1 MTKSSCIVIALVTAC
16 ASGGKP
22 GVAPDTG
29 GDDQQPDAPTRPDA
43 ADVDAPSH
51 PDAAMP
57 DAPQQP
63 VTVTL
68 QETVNNTI
76 ATANSIACGNG
87 SETSDNT
94 WYRAYALSDFGITN
108 AFHVTQVSFA
118 IQESAGTPS
127 VQVKV
132 GSYGG
137 TVGGMTLDTSMIVPL
152 NATTVTI
159 PATTTG
165 ESVPAPITADIPAG
179 GKLVVQIAAP
189 NLEGTGKYV
198 YIGASNGGE
207 NKPGYITSVGCAIN
221 VPTRP
226 IDVDPV
232 QFAAVDL
239 IILVTGTH
247 LM

>member
-1 MTKSSCIVIALVTAC
+1 MTKSSYIVIALVTAC

-29 GDDQQPDAPTRPDA
+29 DDQADAPVRPDAPDI
-43 ADVDAPSH
+43 DAPSH
-51 PDAAMP
+51 VDAAMP

-76 ATANSIACGNG
+76 AAANSIACGNG
-87 SETSDNT
+87 VPETRDNT
-94 WYRAYALSDFGITN
+94 WYRAFALSDFGISN
-108 AFHVTQVSFA
+108 DFHVTQISFA

-127 VQVKV
+127 VQVKI
-132 GSYGG
+132 GSYAG
-137 TVGGMTLDTSMIVPL
+137 TVGGTTINTAMITAL
-152 NATTVTI
+152 NAVTVPI

-179 GKLVVQIAAP
+179 GKFVVQIAAP
-189 NLEGTGKYV
+189 DQLGTGKYV

-207 NKPGYITSVGCAIN
+207 NKPSYISSVGCGITT
-221 VPTRP
+221 PTRP
-226 IDVDPV
+226 IDVDPT
-232 QFAAVDL
+232 QFPNVDM
-239 IILVTGTH
+239 IILVTGNH

>member
-1 MTKSSCIVIALVTAC
+1 MTKTGCIVIAFVAGC

-29 GDDQQPDAPTRPDA
+29 GDDQADAPSRPDA
-43 ADVDAPSH
+43 ADIDAPSH
-51 PDAAMP
+51 VDAAMP

-76 ATANSIACGNG
+76 AAADSIACGNG

-94 WYRAYALSDFGITN
+94 WYRAFALSDFGITN
-108 AFHVTQVSFA
+108 AFHVTQVSFS
-118 IQESAGTPS
+118 IQESAGTPA

-132 GSYGG
+132 GSYSGAVGG
-137 TVGGMTLDTSMIVPL
+137 TTIDLNAITPL
-152 NATTVTI
+152 NATTATI

-165 ESVPAPITADIPAG
+165 ESVAAPIAADIPAG

-189 NLEGTGKYV
+189 DLEGTGKYV

-207 NKPGYITSVGCAIN
+207 NKPGYITSVGCSITA
-221 VPTRP
+221 PKRP

-232 QFAAVDL
+232 QFAATDL
-239 IILVTGTH
+239 LILVTGTH